1 MADIEI
7 RAQAFWT
14 HREGTDRAAGFA
26 TSEDPEDGY
35 VLFEG
40 VAGVEALAYRRLAD
54 LGAPP
59 QLADWALKPQG
70 LLLVTGRLPVD
81 DLWCDLAGYPNL
93 ARVGDCLAPSS
104 IADAVHSAHRYV
116 RLLGEPDLPPRRERP
131 SHRSM

>member
-1 MADIEI
+1 MGLGVTILPQHVLAGQGPGHARFACGTTGAVQEI
-7 RAQAFWT
+7 AC
-14 HREGTDRAAGFA
+14 D
-26 TSEDPEDGY
+26 S
-35 VLFEG
+35 
-40 VAGVEALAYRRLAD
+40 
-54 LGAPP
+54 
-59 QLADWALKPQG
+59 